1 MRDILKESYDII
13 VADEEVQQYVGNNI
27 FFDVYPEVGSYKKP
41 YIVMSDLDDPLP
53 REYADNDNLALSYL
67 INVDLF
73 IPVSSQYNGHVVC
86 KELAYHIGRLLKDN
100 LGLTNTSNS
109 KPEYDKEYKIYRR
122 SRNYE
127 GVFYRQ
133 NKLME

>member
-13 VADEEVQQYVGNNI
+13 VADEKVQQYVGNNI

-67 INVDLF
+67 INVDLYMPASREY
-73 IPVSSQYNGHVVC
+73 ISHVVV
-86 KELAYHIGRLLKDN
+86 KDLAYNIERLLK
-100 LGLTNTSNS
+100 
-109 KPEYDKEYKIYRR
+109 
-122 SRNYE
+122 
-127 GVFYRQ
+127 
-133 NKLME
+133 